1 MPQLSN
7 RTQLTL
13 HNSVLDPLKPYVPER
28 KSLTQFVEDL
38 LEQQA
43 VNLDT
48 GITLEK
54 QPGRAAYISNSLE
67 LDKEKDVD
75 LSLVA
80 EQASVPAEAIR
91 AAEFAAKIKEQAKDY
106 SPAFDAF
113 WKVYQSCPDTLRVR
127 SQSKKKA
134 FEFWGAALKTTPADD
149 LQRAVEIAVQG
160 QLDLQRAGEWAAP
173 LPDAYRWLKEARYEV
188 FLEDHAPAQS
198 DRPSHWIN

>member
-38 LEQQA
+38 LERQL

-48 GITLEK
+48 GATLEK
-54 QPGRAAYISNSLE
+54 QPERAAYISTSLE
-67 LDKEKDVD
+67 VDKEKDVD
-75 LSLVA
+75 FSLVA

-106 SPAFDAF
+106 SPSFEAF

-127 SQSKKKA
+127 SQSKRKA
-134 FEFWGAALKTTPADD
+134 FEFWGAALKATHAEE

-173 LPDAYRWLKEARYEV
+173 LPDAYRWLKEGRYEV
-188 FLEDHAPAQS
+188 LLEDHQPAQAES
-198 DRPSHWIN
+198 KGDWL